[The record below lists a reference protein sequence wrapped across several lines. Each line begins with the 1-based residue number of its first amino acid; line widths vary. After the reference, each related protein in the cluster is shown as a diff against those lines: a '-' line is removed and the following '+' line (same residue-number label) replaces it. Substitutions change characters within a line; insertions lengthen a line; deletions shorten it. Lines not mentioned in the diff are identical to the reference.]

1 MADADSRY
9 TVGNELF
16 FESDADV
23 FGSSSPILSID
34 PSDSIVLP
42 ATAEYEDTQ
51 SVLSYHDPAKAD
63 ALAEITF
70 TFGGVYVGSAAV
82 RTADSA
88 ADGASGAKDTDQASG
103 RIYINVR
110 LVLTCVIA
118 AYFFLNFLVWLITL
132 IRNYSF
138 SSQRKD
144 RRRRRRRHEKER
156 IDYDRYIRKD
166 PEGF

>member
-1 MADADSRY
+1 M
-9 TVGNELF
+9 
-16 FESDADV
+16 
-23 FGSSSPILSID
+23 
-34 PSDSIVLP
+34 
-42 ATAEYEDTQ
+42 
-51 SVLSYHDPAKAD
+51 
-63 ALAEITF
+63 
-70 TFGGVYVGSAAV
+70 
-82 RTADSA
+82 
-88 ADGASGAKDTDQASG
+88 
-103 RIYINVR
+103 R